1 MTSALIS
8 PALIST
14 VETPIGPF
22 TVVAADTDDS
32 TVLAS
37 GWTADIAEL
46 LVAISPSLRPILT
59 KRVGHIEGI
68 TDAVLAY
75 HEGDF
80 DGIRTVAVQQNSGVF
95 RQHAWQILRAV
106 PAGQPVSY
114 TELAALSGRPP
125 AIRAA
130 ASACARNAAA
140 LFVPCHR
147 VLRSDGGLGGFRWGI
162 PAKRWLL
169 AHESAD
175 DRGRTTSPRR

>member
-1 MTSALIS
+1 MTSASI
-8 PALIST
+8 PTALVST
-14 VETPIGPF
+14 VQTPIGPF
-22 TVVAADTDDS
+22 TLVATDTDEP

-37 GWTADIAEL
+37 GWTADVAEL
-46 LVAISPSLRPILT
+46 LQVISPSLRPIAT
-59 KRVGHIEGI
+59 SRVTSIEGI

-75 HEGDF
+75 HDGDF
-80 DGIRTVAVQQNSGVF
+80 DGIKTVAVQQTSGVF

-147 VLRSDGGLGGFRWGI
+147 VLRSDGSLGGFRWGI

-169 AHESAD
+169 AHESV
-175 DRGRTTSPRR
+175 RNC